1 MDIHCG
7 RRAGAAAAPLAVAV
21 AAALFG
27 TSATVAQLHAP
38 ALEPV
43 SIAAWRLIV
52 GGTALVVA
60 SWAAGCAPW
69 RFAARPATV
78 LLGSGTVVAFQAG
91 YFAAVERLGV
101 AQATVVTIAAG
112 PIAAGVLDHCR
123 GRASMTG
130 RWAAGA
136 GLTVAGVAVMSS
148 GGWSTD
154 ATGWALAILAGC
166 GFPVYGEVLRTLGAD
181 RPGLAAVATVFGGAV
196 PLAAV
201 GVLFTDLAAVPA
213 VGDLGAVL
221 YLGLVAT
228 AAAYLLWAY
237 GLRTLPVRDTVLITM
252 LEPVTAVLLA
262 AAFLG
267 EVITLSAVV
276 GIAAVLAGII
286 WAATAVRGR
295 DQEWATGALPG

>member
-1 MDIHCG
+1 M
-7 RRAGAAAAPLAVAV
+7 
-21 AAALFG
+21 
-27 TSATVAQLHAP
+27 
-38 ALEPV
+38 
-43 SIAAWRLIV
+43 
-52 GGTALVVA
+52 
-60 SWAAGCAPW
+60 AGCAPW

-123 GRASMTG
+123 GRASMTR

-148 GGWSTD
+148 GGWSID
-154 ATGWALAILAGC
+154 ATGWALAVMAGC
-166 GFPVYGEVLRTLGAD
+166 GFPVYGEVLRALGAD
-181 RPGLAAVATVFGGAV
+181 RPRLA
-196 PLAAV
+196 
-201 GVLFTDLAAVPA
+201 
-213 VGDLGAVL
+213 AVL

-237 GLRTLPVRDTVLITM
+237 GLRTLPLRDTVLITM

-267 EVITLSAVV
+267 EVTTLSTVV

-295 DQEWATGALPG
+295 DQECAAVALPG